1 MSTDNRQTKLNA
13 DKNAWGETSL
23 VLLGRSSSAANEQRN
38 QSYGDQT
45 EAYQGPIEQ
54 PTTCNGEEGERA
66 GDADG
71 EQIQAQGNQLSHDG
85 EPIHCGE
92 EHDAN
97 Q

>member
-1 MSTDNRQTKLNA
+1 
-13 DKNAWGETSL
+13 
-23 VLLGRSSSAANEQRN
+23 VANEQWN
-38 QSYGDQT
+38 QSYGDQA

-71 EQIQAQGNQLSHDG
+71 EQIQAQGNELSHDG

-92 EHDAN
+92 ESTMQVNSLILEQAGSGCLPATAN
-97 Q
+97 KCLPSV